1 MVRKMT
7 FYCGRGL
14 WHPSYEQFYYH
25 LMTTKSRF
33 VAYKFEQKCVEV
45 YRSSAE
51 NQSLLRTFNLRAI
64 EVAHRDLRLAVSA
77 SAPPAPAPAPAP
89 ASASASDES
98 AVRHNK
104 VIGSGQAHGG
114 GGGGIGDGN
123 RGVVIGGVEAINDDH
138 HGDANAPANIG
149 NINHVTNE
157 NTHDKDN
164 GNNNNNSSDSSNN
177 NGNQH
182 QVLQPNSDGRVTL
195 QHGSA

>member
-77 SAPPAPAPAPAP
+77 SAPPAPAPAPA
-89 ASASASDES
+89 SASASDES

-114 GGGGIGDGN
+114 GGISGDGN

-164 GNNNNNSSDSSNN
+164 GNSNNSSDSSNN